1 MTGYGTASGPVGTAT
16 LVVEVRSVNHRFFS
30 PALKLPPALAR
41 WESEV
46 RDLVR
51 RRVARGHVTVT
62 ARLETERVSASR
74 IDPVAFADAVTALR
88 ELRDRHGLEGDLDL
102 ATVLRVPGVTGGVRD
117 DDTIEDAARALAI
130 IDDALQALLAMR
142 LAEGARL
149 GVILGARL
157 DACDTIIE
165 RLAQRA
171 PERVT
176 AYRQRLTANVAALL
190 NGVAVD
196 EHRVA
201 QEVALSAERWD
212 IGEEI
217 DRFRSHGV
225 AFRQALRADD
235 DEPVGK
241 RLGFLLQELLREANT
256 TGSKSNDAEMQRD
269 VVAVKEELERLRE
282 QVENLE

>member
-1 MTGYGTASGPVGTAT
+1 MTGFGTASGPVGRAT
-16 LVVEVRSVNHRFFS
+16 LIVDVRSVNHRFFS

-41 WESEV
+41 WEAEV
-46 RDLVR
+46 RELVR

-62 ARLETERVSASR
+62 ARLESERSADTR
-74 IDPVAFADAVTALR
+74 IDTAAFAAAVATLRALR
-88 ELRDRHGLEGDLDL
+88 TQYALGGELDV
-102 ATVLRVPGVTGGVRD
+102 ATVLRVPGVVGGVRE
-117 DDTIEDAARALAI
+117 EDAVEDVAPALAVV
-130 IDDALQALLAMR
+130 DAALDALLAMR
-142 LAEGARL
+142 RAEGARL
-149 GVILGARL
+149 AEVLRTRL
-157 DACDTIIE
+157 QAAETIVG
-165 RLAQRA
+165 RLAERA
-171 PERVT
+171 PERVS

-196 EHRVA
+196 EHRLA

-212 IGEEI
+212 IGEEL
-217 DRFRSHGV
+217 DRFRSHAV
-225 AFRQALRADD
+225 AFHEALNADD

-269 VVAVKEELERLRE
+269 VVTIKEELERLRE

>member
-30 PALKLPPALAR
+30 PALKLPPALVR
-41 WESEV
+41 WESEI

-74 IDPVAFADAVTALR
+74 IDPVAFADAVSALR
-88 ELRDRHGLEGDLDL
+88 ELRDRHGLDGGLDI
-102 ATVLRVPGVTGGVRD
+102 ATVLRVPGVTGGLRD
-117 DDTIEDAARALAI
+117 DETVDDLGPALAI
-130 IDDALQALLAMR
+130 IDDALQALLTMR
-142 LAEGARL
+142 RAEGARL
-149 GVILGARL
+149 GEILGARL
-157 DACDTIIE
+157 EACDLIIE

-196 EHRVA
+196 EQRVA

-225 AFRQALRADD
+225 AFRQALQADD

>member
-1 MTGYGTASGPVGTAT
+1 
-16 LVVEVRSVNHRFFS
+16 
-30 PALKLPPALAR
+30 
-41 WESEV
+41 
-46 RDLVR
+46 
-51 RRVARGHVTVT
+51 
-62 ARLETERVSASR
+62 
-74 IDPVAFADAVTALR
+74 VTALR